1 MALRLSHLTGLCFSG
16 SDSQGDSP
24 PSGLT
29 WTSNGTLFHR
39 FGSVFTG
46 PQSIAKTLFLF
57 WGALVRYHGEGNGT
71 HPTPAVLPGKSHG
84 RRSLAGSTGSQRV
97 GQHWAT
103 EHARMLYKE
112 GESGKGRGRQ
122 IKQQRKKDR
131 GREGEPA
138 EKRLR
143 VPRQVVRLGW
153 LVVASEEFSTSF
165 KMLIILPA
173 VQKPAVL
180 HY

>member
-1 MALRLSHLTGLCFSG
+1 
-16 SDSQGDSP
+16 
-24 PSGLT
+24 
-29 WTSNGTLFHR
+29 
-39 FGSVFTG
+39 
-46 PQSIAKTLFLF
+46 
-57 WGALVRYHGEGNGT
+57 
-71 HPTPAVLPGKSHG
+71 
-84 RRSLAGSTGSQRV
+84 
-97 GQHWAT
+97 
-103 EHARMLYKE
+103 MLYKE

>member
-1 MALRLSHLTGLCFSG
+1 MLAWISSLVEYIQLHRAFEFYGPLVLHPYLPHPCGQASAFSSYFLGLQLDSGILWLSGIFFSLNFPCAVALRLSHLTGLCFSG

-97 GQHWAT
+97 GQH
-103 EHARMLYKE
+103 
-112 GESGKGRGRQ
+112 
-122 IKQQRKKDR
+122 
-131 GREGEPA
+131 
-138 EKRLR
+138 
-143 VPRQVVRLGW
+143 
-153 LVVASEEFSTSF
+153 
-165 KMLIILPA
+165 
-173 VQKPAVL
+173 
-180 HY
+180 

>member
-1 MALRLSHLTGLCFSG
+1 
-16 SDSQGDSP
+16 
-24 PSGLT
+24 
-29 WTSNGTLFHR
+29 
-39 FGSVFTG
+39 
-46 PQSIAKTLFLF
+46 
-57 WGALVRYHGEGNGT
+57 
-71 HPTPAVLPGKSHG
+71 
-84 RRSLAGSTGSQRV
+84 
-97 GQHWAT
+97 
-103 EHARMLYKE
+103 MLYKE

-122 IKQQRKKDR
+122 IKQQRKTDR

-143 VPRQVVRLGW
+143 VLRQEVRLGW

>member
-1 MALRLSHLTGLCFSG
+1 
-16 SDSQGDSP
+16 
-24 PSGLT
+24 
-29 WTSNGTLFHR
+29 
-39 FGSVFTG
+39 
-46 PQSIAKTLFLF
+46 
-57 WGALVRYHGEGNGT
+57 
-71 HPTPAVLPGKSHG
+71 
-84 RRSLAGSTGSQRV
+84 
-97 GQHWAT
+97 
-103 EHARMLYKE
+103 MLYKE

-143 VPRQVVRLGW
+143 VPRQEVRLGW

-173 VQKPAVL
+173 VQKPAFL

>member
-1 MALRLSHLTGLCFSG
+1 
-16 SDSQGDSP
+16 
-24 PSGLT
+24 
-29 WTSNGTLFHR
+29 
-39 FGSVFTG
+39 
-46 PQSIAKTLFLF
+46 
-57 WGALVRYHGEGNGT
+57 
-71 HPTPAVLPGKSHG
+71 
-84 RRSLAGSTGSQRV
+84 
-97 GQHWAT
+97 
-103 EHARMLYKE
+103 MLYKE

-143 VPRQVVRLGW
+143 VLRQEVRLGW